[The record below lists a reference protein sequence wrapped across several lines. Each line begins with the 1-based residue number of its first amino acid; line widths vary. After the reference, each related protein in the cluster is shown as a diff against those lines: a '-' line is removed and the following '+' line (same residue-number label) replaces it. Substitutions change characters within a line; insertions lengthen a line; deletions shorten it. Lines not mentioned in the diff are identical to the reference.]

1 MTARHLFENP
11 EIRPSDISSEHFIR
25 LLEMQSNLLGIAAAT
40 HETQG
45 LTEKLCLLAEQL
57 EPESVASI
65 MLRNEADGKMY
76 VHAGPSLPTEA
87 IDALNGLDVGS
98 GSCGNVVAH
107 DEEMY
112 VCNTMEDRRWD
123 NVREFAVQFNVMA
136 CWAAP
141 VRNDINEVIGS
152 FALSSFQRREP
163 NAFQKTLLK
172 ICASIAGILIQKEKY
187 QQRNREWETEV
198 LKLQKLE
205 SIGVLAGG
213 IAHDFNNLLG
223 IITGNIDMALRG
235 VNENSKMHHFLSSAE
250 KAASNAIHLTG
261 QLLTFSKGGIPV
273 KKPSNIRQIVRESAD
288 FVLHGSNVNLKFNCQ
303 CNNCNRNG
311 MEWVAEVDNGQ
322 ISQVIQN
329 LVINAR
335 QAMTDRGAITVR
347 CNLVNH
353 AEGDTKNIIKPGA
366 YFKIDIEDTGP
377 GIEEDII
384 DKIFDP
390 YFTTKPNGNGLG
402 LAITHAIVR
411 KHGGHILADSTG
423 DGARFTVYLPATSNP
438 SKHEIRNV
446 IDINKLQVR
455 HKGRVLVVD
464 DQEMLREVARAM
476 LEDLGYE
483 VVEAEEGR
491 HAVEIYKISLDR
503 NDPIDLTIM
512 DLTMPKGMD
521 GKDATRRILSINPDA
536 KIVVCSGYSTDSAMS
551 NYSDYGFQAAIS
563 KPYKLEELDETL
575 SAVMWR

>member
-11 EIRPSDISSEHFIR
+11 DIQLSDISSEHFMR
-25 LLEMQSNLLGIAAAT
+25 LLEMQSNILGIAAAT

-45 LTEKLCLLAEQL
+45 LTEKLCLLAEEL

-65 MLRNEADGKMY
+65 MLRNETDGQMY
-76 VHAGPSLPTEA
+76 VHAGPSLPAEA
-87 IDALNGLDVGS
+87 IEALNGLDVGS

-141 VRNDINEVIGS
+141 VRNDNNEVIGS
-152 FALSSFQRREP
+152 FALSSFQRRNP
-163 NAFQKTLLK
+163 NVFQKTLLR

-187 QQRNREWETEV
+187 LQRNKEWETEV

-235 VNENSKMHHFLSSAE
+235 VNENSKTLRFLSCAE
-250 KAASNAIHLTG
+250 KAAYNAKHLTG

-273 KKPSNIRQIVRESAD
+273 KKPGNIKQIVHESAD

-303 CNNCNRNG
+303 CYNCDSNG
-311 MEWVAEVDNGQ
+311 MGWIAEVDNGQ

-335 QAMTDRGAITVR
+335 QAMIEGGVITVS
-347 CNLVNH
+347 CNLVTH

-377 GIEEDII
+377 GIEKDII

-390 YFTTKPNGNGLG
+390 YFTTKPTGNGLG
-402 LAITHAIVR
+402 LSITYAIVR
-411 KHGGHILADSTG
+411 KHGGHILADSTS
-423 DGARFTVYLPATSNP
+423 DGARFTVYLPAISNP
-438 SKHEIRNV
+438 SKHEISIV
-446 IDINKLQVR
+446 TEINKSQIR

-491 HAVEIYKISLDR
+491 QAVELHKTSLES

-512 DLTMPKGMD
+512 DLTMPKGMG
-521 GKDATRRILSINPDA
+521 GKDATKHILSINPDA

-551 NYSDYGFQAAIS
+551 KHSDYGFRAAIS
-563 KPYKLEELDETL
+563 KPFKFEELDETL
-575 SAVMWR
+575 SAVMR